1 MNAFRAGLFQALA
14 FLYCLLLFSCDN
26 RAENTEAVTG
36 KSCDSTVKQEYQQLV
51 DSISD
56 LAEFAQAARSFYKE
70 IPDSK
75 CKSIIVN
82 RLTNELFDNVY
93 RVPATGA
100 GLLDFYREIVTEND
114 LSNSAKAGVMHLIA
128 AYQLY
133 IARDPKA
140 AQQTLD
146 ENASRFG
153 PLNDTL
159 QKVQYSLLAGCMA
172 VTSKFPEAAKYY
184 IKTIELCERLQDS
197 LGIASNYG
205 NFAMVYARMGQY
217 SKSLEMKKKAV
228 SYFVR
233 NKDTMNMMIGYQ
245 GISADFVRMGN
256 TDSAMKYYII
266 ISELSR
272 QFKSEHT
279 AFGNNINIA
288 ALYQERKQI
297 DSARHYYDK
306 AKELLK
312 NINNHKKE
320 AIFLIASTPAYAYV
334 RDVQKEKEQILDL
347 IKEFNEDRD
356 LKSVQDAYFSLYAT
370 ASAKGDFKEGITYY
384 KLWDSVKSHLA
395 DKENRD
401 FISRLETDYET
412 QKKELKIA
420 GQQKEIQ
427 RKNGLLWIMAAL
439 IIALLL
445 AAAFVITRI
454 QLNRKKKDAALH
466 QKFTN
471 QLLRNTEE
479 ERERIARDLHDGI
492 SQELLILK
500 HQVNSNHDQLTD
512 KIDGIIRD
520 IRMIS
525 RDLHPVMLDKIG
537 LKASIEH
544 ACNQIMESGLL
555 FVTADINYSDCLDKS
570 RELQLFRII
579 QEGLNNVVKYAE
591 AQAAKVIIRESDN
604 ILITEIIDN
613 GKGFDVAEKL
623 DSQNSFGLLSI
634 VERSKT
640 LNGKA
645 EINSGTGGTQIKIE
659 VPKHYV

>member
-26 RAENTEAVTG
+26 RAENTKAVTG

-140 AQQTLD
+140 AQQTLN
-146 ENASRFG
+146 ENTSRFG

-334 RDVQKEKEQILDL
+334 RDVQKEKILDL

-370 ASAKGDFKEGITYY
+370 ASAKGDFKEAITYY

-570 RELQLFRII
+570 MELQLFRII